1 MYGPGNGMLPAILPN
16 TSSNSL
22 LLGVSVFTAVVGV
35 LIVATTI
42 ARLVAKRHYKG

>member
-1 MYGPGNGMLPAILPN
+1 MYGQPLPVVLPN
-16 TSSNSL
+16 TSGDSL
-22 LLGVSVFTAVVGV
+22 LLGVSVFTAVVGI

>member
-1 MYGPGNGMLPAILPN
+1 MYGAGQGMLPAILPN
-16 TSSNSL
+16 TGSNSL
-22 LLGVSVFTAVVGV
+22 LLGVTVLSTVVGI